1 MPQLRSLYDQT
12 MGPPLVEL
20 TSHKAGSEVR
30 GGLFLDV
37 NRAIAKEL
45 GYAPVVFA
53 TPHKRLEQVLRQ
65 GGADVLC
72 DAHPAWAAEPDK
84 LAWSG
89 SCLTDNAERVAA
101 VGASLSARLKDL
113 TLGRVGTVTGPVYPA
128 LSTAFAH
135 PGVVRDDGPSDEVDL
150 RKLLAGRTQYM
161 VKRYF

>member
-30 GGLFLDV
+30 CGLFLDV
-37 NRAIAKEL
+37 NR
-45 GYAPVVFA
+45 
-53 TPHKRLEQVLRQ
+53 
-65 GGADVLC
+65 ADVLC

-135 PGVVRDDGPSDEVDL
+135 PGVVRDDVPSDEVDL